1 MSRMLLSDA
10 KQGTTVTIGK
20 VVAGHAL
27 QNRLS
32 ELGIYEGGKARVIK
46 NDSGPLVLEVL
57 GGRLAIGRGQAKKI
71 EVAA

>member
-1 MSRMLLSDA
+1 MLLSDA
-10 KQGTTVTIGK
+10 KQGTTVTIRK

-32 ELGIYEGGKARVIK
+32 ELGIYKGGKARVIK
-46 NDSGPLVLEVL
+46 NDSGPIVLEVL
-57 GGRLAIGRGQAKKI
+57 GGRLAIGRGQAEKI

>member
-1 MSRMLLSDA
+1 MLLSDA
-10 KQGTTVTIGK
+10 KQGTTVTIRK

-32 ELGIYEGGKARVIK
+32 ELGIYEGGKVSVIK
-46 NDSGPLVLEVL
+46 NDSGPLVLDVL

>member
-1 MSRMLLSDA
+1 MLLSNA

-20 VVAGHAL
+20 VVVGHAL
-27 QNRLS
+27 QNRLA

-46 NDSGPLVLEVL
+46 NDSGPIVLEVL
-57 GGRLAIGRGQAKKI
+57 GGRLAIGRGQAEKI